1 MGRGSA
7 AGDGLNGPPPSD
19 RLAALVRVHRRVPGH
34 PRDRRARGAADHEVV
49 VSVGERVL
57 VLRTSA
63 YVGQR
68 GLVTRVDTAGV
79 WVLLDGQRLPMSF
92 ATYEVVR
99 AEEQAMPAGG
109 AE

>member
-1 MGRGSA
+1 MI
-7 AGDGLNGPPPSD
+7 
-19 RLAALVRVHRRVPGH
+19 
-34 PRDRRARGAADHEVV
+34 
-49 VSVGERVL
+49 VGERVL

-68 GLVTRVDTAGV
+68 GLVTRVDTTGV

-92 ATYEVVR
+92 ATYEVVS
-99 AEEQAMPAGG
+99 AEESAPHMAG